1 MTKTI
6 VEQELVTEKNKYCN
20 HLFTHQKKYLFLL
33 AIIVLS
39 TPFIMNAAY
48 DKPLFI
54 GGESY
59 YHLVSAEQKDNFNL
73 VVFILSLIPLSI
85 KQAGAFLLSPLLGLV
100 SLYLF
105 FSLS

>member
-39 TPFIMNAAY
+39 TPFIMSAAY

-54 GGESY
+54 CGEND
-59 YHLVSAEQKDNFNL
+59 L
-73 VVFILSLIPLSI
+73 ILLTSS
-85 KQAGAFLLSPLLGLV
+85 
-100 SLYLF
+100 
-105 FSLS
+105 